1 MPARLK
7 QSRAITVIVAAA
19 LLLYVALSAALGWWL
34 RDRLLQTELPDW
46 AQLRLQAGW
55 FHSDVD
61 LVASTAAPLNARFSG
76 QLQHGPLLRQPWQ
89 AGLLRLDGKLT
100 PAPLRVAPDDSA
112 DASGTQPQSALTLS
126 LQSGFSAHT
135 SADMELPQ
143 WLDLSQQPA
152 QFGGPVAGAV
162 DIQLPGTSLHGGLQH
177 ATGRLCLPEFNLRWQ
192 ELDWRLRLQTAA
204 DWLQSGDMRLAAAEL
219 VIAQADRC
227 RLVAAG
233 RDIST
238 ASLAGLQ
245 LQLGWPERSAIAL
258 QLIAAGWQAADTAI
272 GPLQLEVTLA
282 HVDRAALASWLQA
295 AQQYRRQPAAGQL
308 SMAQLALA
316 AQTAELLQ
324 LRPLLQLHALSLRTA
339 GGDFELN
346 GEVELRPG
354 GLRAQLQGETT
365 AAAAS
370 AVMTVLLQDQA
381 AAERMLQAWRR
392 QGLVQELDGRWL
404 INLVVNR

>member
-1 MPARLK
+1 MSAQLK
-7 QSRAITVIVAAA
+7 QSRAITVIVASA

-46 AQLRLQAGW
+46 TQLRLQAGW

-61 LVASTAAPLNARFSG
+61 LVSSTAAPLNARFSG
-76 QLQHGPLLRQPWQ
+76 HLQHGPLLRQPWP
-89 AGLLRLDGKLT
+89 AGLLRLHGKLT
-100 PAPLRVAPDDSA
+100 PAPLRAAPDDSA
-112 DASGTQPQSALTLS
+112 DTSGMQPQSALRLS
-126 LQSGFSAHT
+126 LQSGFSGHS
-135 SADMELPQ
+135 SAAMDLPQ

-152 QFGGPVAGAV
+152 QFGGPVAGTV
-162 DIQLPGTSLHGGLQH
+162 DLLLPDTGLHGGLQH
-177 ATGRLCLPEFNLRWQ
+177 ATGLLCLPELNLRWR

-204 DWLQSGDMRLAAAEL
+204 DWLQSGDMTLAAEEL

-227 RLVAAG
+227 RLVAARG
-233 RDIST
+233 DAST
-238 ASLAGLQ
+238 ATLAGLR

-282 HVDRAALASWLQA
+282 HVDRAVLTNWLQA
-295 AQQYRRQPAAGQL
+295 AQQHRRQPAADQL

-324 LRPLLQLHALSLRTA
+324 QRPLLQLHALLLRTA
-339 GGDFELN
+339 AGDFELS

-365 AAAAS
+365 AAAAT

-404 INLVVNR
+404 INVVVNR